1 MHSLVGVHMVSYL
14 YCFIGCSEEGVG
26 LFSQCQDK
34 KKCPQDVP
42 RGGSRWALEEFL
54 HGKDC

>member
-1 MHSLVGVHMVSYL
+1 MVSYL
-14 YCFIGCSEEGVG
+14 YCFIGCSGEGVG

-42 RGGSRWALEEFL
+42 RGGSGWALEEFL